1 MILKIIIIKS
11 NKFMIHNN
19 LLEQKTFIPMWIYY
33 LFLTND
39 KTSIIQNSLH
49 DTPKTEHKEGLETY

>member
-1 MILKIIIIKS
+1 
-11 NKFMIHNN
+11 MIHNN